1 MRKIFESIDFTRV
14 GHYQSILESKG
25 IQTLVKNLAASSI
38 MGDVPFTEVFPELW
52 VVHDEDYDNAMQIL
66 GEIHYAQPSQAKD
79 WRCPKCSEEVPG
91 NFDSC
96 WQCGALRTDSPSNSN
111 EAGNA

>member
-14 GHYQSILESKG
+14 GHYQSILESEG

-52 VVHDEDYDNAMQIL
+52 VVNDADYDVALQLL
-66 GEIHYAQPSQAKD
+66 GEHRQLVPSDAHD
-79 WRCPKCSEEVPG
+79 WVCSNCGEQVPKE
-91 NFDSC
+91 FDVC
-96 WQCGALRTDSPSNSN
+96 WNCETNKPQ
-111 EAGNA
+111 NA